1 MPPKLSLKSPKT
13 TMKLMAT
20 VLLFAATCTGL
31 ADGLKTWNW
40 RNPLPHGNTLGAMV
54 YADGRFLAVGDYG
67 IAMTS
72 TNGIGW
78 TAFDAGTLYGLP
90 LGAAPSLR
98 LASPGLLLPH
108 RTAWSGP
115 TRTRAR

>member
-1 MPPKLSLKSPKT
+1 MKKLQRTVSEPDRHGHKLTTKT
-13 TMKLMAT
+13 LHS
-20 VLLFAATCTGL
+20 VLLFWAACTGL

-40 RNPLPHGNTLGAMV
+40 RNPLPHGNTLDAMV

-78 TAFDAGTLYGLP
+78 TAFDAGTLSGLYGLA
-90 LGAAPSLR
+90 LGA
-98 LASPGLLLPH
+98 
-108 RTAWSGP
+108 
-115 TRTRAR
+115 